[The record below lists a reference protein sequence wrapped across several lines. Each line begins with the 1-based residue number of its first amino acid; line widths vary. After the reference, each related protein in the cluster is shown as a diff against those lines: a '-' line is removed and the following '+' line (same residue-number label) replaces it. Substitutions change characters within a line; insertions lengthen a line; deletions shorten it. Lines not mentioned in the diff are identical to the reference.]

1 MRNKYGITFQE
12 NPNSTLRLANG
23 LSTIELTSDRTR
35 AQNNSNQSEIQK
47 YGLQTDEEV
56 RKFEELNG
64 IKITPDYDNLNEQS
78 MDLLKTVDLPKL
90 SYTSWNIKD
99 L

>member
-1 MRNKYGITFQE
+1 M
-12 NPNSTLRLANG
+12 RLANG
-23 LSTIELTSDRTR
+23 QSTVELNRTKG
-35 AQNNSNQSEIQK
+35 QNFSKQSEIQK
-47 YGLQTDEEV
+47 YGLQTDEDV

-99 L
+99 LQSTDGLK

>member
-1 MRNKYGITFQE
+1 M
-12 NPNSTLRLANG
+12 RLAKG
-23 LSTIELTSDRTR
+23 LSTVELNRTNR
-35 AQNNSNQSEIQK
+35 QNLSNQSEIQK
-47 YGLQTDEEV
+47 YGLQTEEDV

-99 L
+99 LQSTDGLK